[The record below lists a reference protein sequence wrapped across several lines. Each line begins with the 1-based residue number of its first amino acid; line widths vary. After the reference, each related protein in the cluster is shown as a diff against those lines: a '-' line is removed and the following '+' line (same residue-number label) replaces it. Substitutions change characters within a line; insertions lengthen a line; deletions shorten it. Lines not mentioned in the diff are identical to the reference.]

1 MNIFDPSLIS
11 VTGEGISRGIK
22 GEDARFLVNAKDV
35 GGNIT
40 VKIDGKKKKMSRV
53 CLPL

>member
-1 MNIFDPSLIS
+1 MTGSPARVNIFDPSLVS

-22 GEDARFLVNAKDV
+22 GEDTQFQVSAKDV

-40 VKIDGKKKKMSRV
+40 VKIDGT
-53 CLPL
+53 